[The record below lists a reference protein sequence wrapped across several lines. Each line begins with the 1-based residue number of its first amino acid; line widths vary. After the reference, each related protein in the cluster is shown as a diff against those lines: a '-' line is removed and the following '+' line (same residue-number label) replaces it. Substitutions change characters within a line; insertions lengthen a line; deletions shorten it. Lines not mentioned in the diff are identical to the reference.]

1 MVKWW
6 LSNGK
11 DAEPLTEPEARLVAA
26 LYAAH
31 SACVFR
37 PNCSTTACQQA
48 AGGSRSLPQSIIAAL
63 ACLGEMH
70 GPIEA
75 AYDVLHRSTEC
86 NANGMKARIEFL
98 FFEGGGKI
106 PGWGNS
112 FVKGRIDDA
121 FLPVD
126 QTLEA
131 HFPRMHSRL
140 REITDALHARGKNVF
155 PNPGAY
161 AAAVALILGMP
172 KHLAPMLFIQARL
185 EAWCSVFHHT
195 VVAMQQPKKEEEAA

>member
-6 LSNGK
+6 LNN
-11 DAEPLTEPEARLVAA
+11 EPLTEHEARLVAA
-26 LYAAH
+26 LYTAH

-37 PNCSTTACQQA
+37 SNCSTTACQQA

-70 GPIEA
+70 GPIED
-75 AYDVLHRSTEC
+75 AYGFIGNESE
-86 NANGMKARIEFL
+86 ARVAIPLNVGIVINVGERV
-98 FFEGGGKI
+98 

-131 HFPRMHSRL
+131 HFPKMHSRL

-155 PNPGAY
+155 PNPAAY
-161 AAAVALILGMP
+161 SAATALILQMP

-195 VVAMQQPKKEEEAA
+195 VLALNQPKQEAENAA

>member
-6 LSNGK
+6 LNN
-11 DAEPLTEPEARLVAA
+11 EPLTEPEARLVAA

-48 AGGSRSLPQSIIAAL
+48 AGGSRSLPPSIIAAL

-70 GPIEA
+70 GPIED
-75 AYDVLHRSTEC
+75 AYGVLQSENPFALVAIREDAGFKVS
-86 NANGMKARIEFL
+86 
-98 FFEGGGKI
+98 
-106 PGWGNS
+106 GWGNS

-126 QTLEA
+126 QALEA
-131 HFPRMHSRL
+131 HFPKMHSRL
-140 REITDALHARGKNVF
+140 REITDALHARGKKVF
-155 PNPGAY
+155 PNPAAY
-161 AAAVALILGMP
+161 SAATALILGMP

-195 VVAMQQPKKEEEAA
+195 VLALNQPKKEEEAA